1 MGSHTRA
8 IRRAQQDTDHL
19 LALRRRGLDG
29 LAGSNSLTLPRM
41 ITNEAGKISHVP
53 MGSHTRA
60 MRRSQQDLDHIF
72 ALRRGDWT
80 FLQALVR

>member
-41 ITNEAGKISHVP
+41 TPKGAGKISHVP

-60 MRRSQQDLDHIF
+60 IRRAQQDFDHIF

-80 FLQALVR
+80 VLQALIR